1 MRPVKIISD
10 HVDAKEKKLAFG
22 FDNYAIAIAELIAT
36 KNNKTPFTLGISGEW
51 GAGKTTLMKAVE
63 DKLKQ
68 EFDKENVNGKF
79 RRVKTVWFQSWKYKD
94 EDEVLAALLD
104 AILKEMKKDATS
116 WDKIKDDAEKILKS
130 IDTRKI
136 ISFLS
141 AKTIQVDLTQF
152 FGDLKADDAD
162 FKDFLSFYDTF
173 KETFEDL
180 LWKYLGVE
188 DKKDKKD
195 KADKRD
201 EQAALVIFIDDMD
214 RCPAPKI
221 IKMLETIK
229 LFMDHPGCV
238 FVLGA
243 ARGIIEKA
251 LENETKYS
259 KTDAVEFLDKIIQIN
274 FPLPKKIKENSEQ
287 FIEALEEKLEL
298 DKKLDDELLKI
309 IFPVMENNP
318 RKIIT
323 LFNDV
328 SLHTRVFEHEN
339 HGSVNITFEKLI
351 LWKTLEKYDRVF
363 FNREIIEWGNYQLF
377 LKDID
382 TYEEIPDTEK
392 NDEEKAKEALNK
404 PDLLRFLKDGK
415 TVPLI
420 KALSIEKNEHNVLAT
435 HSISIQEEKTEKERR
450 EEEREYTL
458 ENEKDFP
465 EREDYKELIH
475 VEGGE
480 YDLED
485 IGTKEIKPFKIG
497 KYPVTN
503 RWFEEFI
510 RAGGYNE
517 KKYWSD
523 EGWKWKSGNSIK
535 EPELWNDK
543 EFSHPAQPVVGV
555 CRYEAVAFC
564 NWLSKE
570 SGKKY
575 RLPTEDEWQA
585 AASGKEGRKYP
596 WGNEWDKNKCNNR
609 ELGIGRTTKAG
620 FFSAGKTP
628 GNIYD
633 MAGNVREWTGIE
645 EEFVHVLRGGS
656 RYHGAADCRVASR
669 DWDHPGNRDA
679 DVGFRLALGS

>member
-1 MRPVKIISD
+1 MENEKIRPVKIISD
-10 HVDAKEKKLAFG
+10 HTDAKEKKLAFG
-22 FDNYAIAIAELIAT
+22 FENYANAIAELIAT

-63 DKLKQ
+63 DKLKE
-68 EFDKENVNGKF
+68 EFNKENGNGDF

-104 AILKEMKKDATS
+104 VILKEMKKNTTFWEGLGDKA
-116 WDKIKDDAEKILKS
+116 DKIVKS
-130 IDTRKI
+130 INTRKL
-136 ISFLS
+136 ISFLTS
-141 AKTIQVDLTQF
+141 KTIQVDLTQF
-152 FGDLKADDAD
+152 FDELKGDNAD

-173 KETFEDL
+173 KETFEEL
-180 LWKYLGVE
+180 LWKYLGVN
-188 DKKDKKD
+188 KKGVE
-195 KADKRD
+195 DKRD
-201 EQAALVIFIDDMD
+201 EHAALVIFIDDMD

-274 FPLPKKIKENSEQ
+274 FPLPKKIKDNSEK
-287 FIEALEEKLEL
+287 FIKDLEEKL
-298 DKKLDDELLKI
+298 DAKLDDEILKI

-328 SLHTRVFEHEN
+328 SLHTRIFEHEN
-339 HGSVNITFEKLI
+339 HESVNITFEKLI

-363 FNREIIEWGNYQLF
+363 FNREIIEWENYELF
-377 LKDID
+377 REDIGTYGQITEEEKKDD
-382 TYEEIPDTEK
+382 
-392 NDEEKAKEALNK
+392 EKAKKALNK
-404 PDLLRFLKDGK
+404 PDLLRYLKDGK

-420 KALSIEKNEHNVLAT
+420 NALSIEKNEHNVLAT
-435 HSISIQEEKTEKERR
+435 HSISIQEEKTEEERR

-465 EREDYKELIH
+465 EREDYKEFVH

-485 IGTKEIKPFKIG
+485 IGRKEIKPFEIG

-510 RAGGYNE
+510 RAGGYN
-517 KKYWSD
+517 KKEFWSD
-523 EGWKWKSGNSIK
+523 EGWKWKNDNSIK
-535 EPELWNDK
+535 EPEYWNDK
-543 EFSHPAQPVVGV
+543 KFNHPAQPAVGV
-555 CRYEAVAFC
+555 CWYEAEAFC
-564 NWLSKE
+564 KWLSKE

-575 RLPTEDEWQA
+575 RLPNEFEWQA
-585 AASGKEGRKYP
+585 AAGGKEGRKYP
-596 WGNEWDKNKCNNR
+596 WGNEWDKNKCNNG
-609 ELGIGRTTKAG
+609 ELDIGRTTKVG
-620 FFSAGKTP
+620 FFSTGKTP
-628 GNIYD
+628 DNIYD
-633 MAGNVREWTGIE
+633 IAGNVWEWTNTKNE
-645 EEFVHVLRGGS
+645 HARFMRGGGWGYVAE
-656 RYHGAADCRVASR
+656 RCRVADRLRYHAGYRR
-669 DWDHPGNRDA
+669 DDI
-679 DVGFRLALGS
+679 GFRLALSL